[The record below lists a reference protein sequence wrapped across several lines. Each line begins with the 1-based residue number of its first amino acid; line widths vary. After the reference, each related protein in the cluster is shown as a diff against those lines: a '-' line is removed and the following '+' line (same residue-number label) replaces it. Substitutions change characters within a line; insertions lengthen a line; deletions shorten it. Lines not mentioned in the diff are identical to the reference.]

1 MKTHF
6 ILSTTP
12 RNRAPYSLLTD
23 EDLPKVTK
31 LLSGKATCLLLLL
44 APLPWGAQLPTLG
57 GALPAIVQGKGSPGA
72 VRLGGCV
79 AALCGL
85 GLWFGWGFHAIRWSK
100 PQPQVHGGEL
110 SRLWEPVH

>member
-1 MKTHF
+1 MQAAVRQPRAGF
-6 ILSTTP
+6 TP
-12 RNRAPYSLLTD
+12 HPFKNHSPGPA
-23 EDLPKVTK
+23 
-31 LLSGKATCLLLLL
+31 
-44 APLPWGAQLPTLG
+44 LG